1 MNLAADA
8 SERANWRKVVPRA
21 MWPSTVPRP
30 PRGAS
35 VLVGTSIGQWLGGT
49 FGAFVAA
56 LVSVPL
62 AGALQIIVRELW
74 QATAGAGG

>member
-1 MNLAADA
+1 
-8 SERANWRKVVPRA
+8 
-21 MWPSTVPRP
+21 
-30 PRGAS
+30 